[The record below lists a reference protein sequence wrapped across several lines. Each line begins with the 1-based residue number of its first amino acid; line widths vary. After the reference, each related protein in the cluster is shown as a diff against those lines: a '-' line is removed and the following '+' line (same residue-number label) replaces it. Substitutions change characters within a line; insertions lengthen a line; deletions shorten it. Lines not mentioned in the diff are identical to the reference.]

1 MSQLIASSTLTALA
15 VAAAW
20 WIRRNFVVITVSG
33 LSMSPTLKPGDRVL
47 IRRGI
52 RNLRRGRIVVIA
64 RPAMATDWRDH
75 PPVGR
80 APKGT
85 RWYIKRAVALA
96 GDPYPLRAGSSG
108 VVPDGHILVIGDGPR
123 SIDSKQHGPCP
134 RDQILGV
141 VVHRFQ
147 RTGVPASAPS
157 AD

>member
-1 MSQLIASSTLTALA
+1 MSRLITSSTLTALTLT
-15 VAAAW
+15 AAW

-33 LSMSPTLKPGDRVL
+33 LSMTPTLKTGDRVL
-47 IRRGI
+47 IRRGT
-52 RNLRRGRIVVIA
+52 RNLRRGGIVVIA
-64 RPAMATDWRDH
+64 RPAMVTGWRDN

-96 GDPYPLRAGSSG
+96 GDPYPPRAGSKG
-108 VVPDGHILVIGDGPR
+108 VVPDDHILVIGDGPQ

-147 RTGVPASAPS
+147 RTAVSAPVPS